1 MSAGVFDGISRRSLA
16 IEARYEFVR
25 MLRSPGFAL
34 PTLLFP
40 PMFYLLFGVIMHIGK
55 GRFDAAHYLM
65 ATYCVFGVI
74 APGLFGFGVTLAME
88 REQGLITL
96 KRALPMPPHN
106 YLLAKL
112 AMAVAF
118 ALAIFCILALIGT
131 TAGGV
136 RLAPAQWALLGIVC
150 ALGVVPFCALG
161 MLLGTLVS
169 AQGAPAVANL
179 VYLPM
184 SFLSGLWVPLMILPA
199 VLREAAPLWPAYHL
213 GQLAYA
219 AVGQPSVGPVATH
232 VAVLAAFTLVFLAL
246 ARRRLAP
253 AT

>member
-1 MSAGVFDGISRRSLA
+1 MAAGLFDGISRRSLA
-16 IEARYEFVR
+16 IEARYEFLR

-40 PMFYLLFGVIMHIGK
+40 PMFYLLFGVIMHIGN
-55 GRFDAAHYLM
+55 GRFEAAHYLM

-112 AMAVAF
+112 AMAIAF
-118 ALAIFCILALIGT
+118 ALAIFAILAVLGT

-136 RLAPAQWALLGIVC
+136 RLAATQWATLGIVC
-150 ALGVVPFCALG
+150 AFGVVPFCALG
-161 MLLGTLVS
+161 MLLGTLTS

-184 SFLSGLWVPLMILPA
+184 SFLSGLWIPLFLLPA
-199 VLREAAPLWPAYHL
+199 AVQALAPLWPAWHL
-213 GQLAYA
+213 GQLALA
-219 AVGQPSVGPVATH
+219 AIGQAPAGGVSWH
-232 VAVLAAFTLVFLAL
+232 VLYLAAFAAL
-246 ARRRLAP
+246 AFALATRRLARG
-253 AT
+253 